1 LTDET
6 HHLVNED
13 RMAMMPGKSRDG
25 IKCGN
30 HVVNCARGGIIDET
44 ALLQA
49 LEQGVISSVALDVFE
64 SEPVAP
70 NYALI
75 QHDNFHGTPH
85 IGAATL
91 EAQARV
97 GRDIANAIMTVLS
110 GAECETTVN
119 KHLL

>member
-1 LTDET
+1 
-6 HHLVNED
+6 
-13 RMAMMPGKSRDG
+13 
-25 IKCGN
+25 
-30 HVVNCARGGIIDET
+30 
-44 ALLQA
+44 LLQA